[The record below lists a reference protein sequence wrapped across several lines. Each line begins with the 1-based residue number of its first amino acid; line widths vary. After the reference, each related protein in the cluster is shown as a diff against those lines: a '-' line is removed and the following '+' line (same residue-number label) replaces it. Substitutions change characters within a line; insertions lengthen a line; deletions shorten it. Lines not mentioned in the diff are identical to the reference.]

1 MTMTEDTIERRVE
14 RYFDHIDQL
23 LMRGAIDQAT
33 YDKCAR
39 EISERAEAQHQALE
53 RCK

>member
-1 MTMTEDTIERRVE
+1 MTITEETIKQRVE

-23 LMRGAIDQAT
+23 LLRGAIDQET
-33 YDKCAR
+33 YNKCAR
-39 EISERAEAQHQALE
+39 EIHERAEAQYQALE

>member
-1 MTMTEDTIERRVE
+1 MTEDTIERRVE
-14 RYFDHIDQL
+14 RHFDHIDRL
-23 LMRGAIDQAT
+23 LMSGAIDQET

-39 EISERAEAQHQALE
+39 EIHARAEAQYQALE